1 LSGVRSVAS
10 WFTRLLLERTGALNG
25 TRFCP
30 PTETGLIFGG
40 DRSWAGEQLQNKT
53 RHQYETKEEKEMKN
67 RKVKVHRNVGKGS
80 QQEILPNRHTLA
92 KLLRGDPSQRSLG
105 RYAKAAPSGVDLDAP
120 SIEEI
125 GPRVI
130 G

>member
-1 LSGVRSVAS
+1 MVAS
-10 WFTRLLLERTGALNG
+10 WSIRLPLARTGANNG
-25 TRFCP
+25 QGCHS
-30 PTETGLIFGG
+30 PTKTNLVFGG
-40 DRSWAGEQLQNKT
+40 DRSWAGEQLKNEARDQRQN
-53 RHQYETKEEKEMKN
+53 QEEKEMKN

-120 SIEEI
+120 SIEEM